1 MSRITHVP
9 AADLYLDGTARVR
22 RALPVHCRET
32 WTKAAKTSRGNKTQR
47 RTSHV
52 TRHTSHLQQQCQT
65 STGNVDLSDANA
77 APVGDANQGIDS
89 RNAAVHVAAVRAIDD
104 VRQTF
109 HAA

>member
-9 AADLYLDGTARVR
+9 AAGLYLDGTARVR

-32 WTKAAKTSRGNKTQR
+32 WTIAAKTSRGNKTQR

-52 TRHTSHLQQQCQT
+52 ERHTSHLQQQCQT
-65 STGNVDLSDANA
+65 STGNVDLSDAYA
-77 APVGDANQGIDS
+77 APVGDANQGIDG
-89 RNAAVHVAAVRAIDD
+89 RDAAVHVAAVCAIDD